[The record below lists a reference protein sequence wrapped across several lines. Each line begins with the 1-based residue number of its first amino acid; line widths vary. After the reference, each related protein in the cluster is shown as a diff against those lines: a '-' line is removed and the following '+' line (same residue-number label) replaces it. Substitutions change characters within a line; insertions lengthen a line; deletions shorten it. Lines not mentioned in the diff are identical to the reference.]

1 MKLLTIIFLTLCS
14 FAFSQEHGVDS
25 KNNIYGEVLGN
36 SDQVFSANYERNYSL
51 SGDNRFRIAGR
62 AGIGVGFVDQAKND
76 MTPRYSIPVQV
87 IVLYGNH
94 NNVEFILGFTPTF
107 GKNFTNTLKDP
118 AVTYRKYENM
128 YYAGVGYR
136 LIATGGF
143 VVRVNPMIEF
153 PSVNNRKA
161 GFVLGVS
168 LGYAL

>member
-14 FAFSQEHGVDS
+14 FAFSQEHGVNS
-25 KNNIYGEVLGN
+25 KNIIYGEILGN
-36 SDQVFSANYERNYSL
+36 SDQVLSINYERNYSM
-51 SGDNRFRIAGR
+51 SEDYKFRIAGR
-62 AGIGVGFVDQAKND
+62 AGIGLGFVDQAKND

-87 IVLYGNH
+87 ILLYGNH
-94 NNVEFILGFTPTF
+94 NNVEFTLGVTSTF

-118 AVTYRKYENM
+118 VETYRKYENM
-128 YYAGVGYR
+128 YYVGVGYR

-153 PSVNNRKA
+153 PSVNKRKA
-161 GFVLGVS
+161 EFVFGLS